1 MTNKELWEQISA
13 KNPSFNSDGNVTL
26 SSKGLRK
33 LFDLAYDKGFDK
45 GKEVANTLN
54 NLASKTGAVNPNG
67 LDAFKDIFGGLGKNQ

>member
-33 LFDLAYDKGFDK
+33 LFDLAYDKGFDQGRDVTK
-45 GKEVANTLN
+45 KIYGALN
-54 NLASKTGAVNPNG
+54 QTQGGTGM
-67 LDAFKDIFGGLGKNQ
+67 DIFHEMFGGFGKK